1 MEDTYISILNFN
13 ENPELSLFAIF
24 DGHAGTFVSIQVVKS
39 QSLWETNSRNN
50 SRKIQTFILE
60 IMPKRS
66 DKPSLKWTKCSNLM
80 QELGNFRKSFKNSAM
95 KKMPKICLGNQM
107 QDVPPWSVW

>member
-39 QSLWETNSRNN
+39 QSL
-50 SRKIQTFILE
+50 
-60 IMPKRS
+60 
-66 DKPSLKWTKCSNLM
+66 
-80 QELGNFRKSFKNSAM
+80 
-95 KKMPKICLGNQM
+95 
-107 QDVPPWSVW
+107 